1 MSNEF
6 TDDTTQWTIA
16 DEGVYVENP
25 EFIHVITDTNSK
37 ILAWIDKEG
46 NIGWKLGIPT
56 PIKEEITKKFQYD
69 SEPTIGSNNLL
80 TSGIIAETY
89 SFDETFGNEYSNVVI
104 DKEGKLIYGITNE
117 GKVKWF
123 GDHEIKDAIEIF
135 SSNNKEYLKILLDS
149 ENHIIAAIKKNGTLH
164 VPKLSSDTLDSINK
178 DIEAFK
184 KDYNKDKKSAYIT
197 PYTIEEYDVC
207 KKVAQLQHKNNFTF
221 LFNTDNHLQPAT
233 LDRQYSHAIVYS
245 KIAERVGAEFIANGG
260 DIFNNISTES
270 SKEYSAGLLNRMQ
283 SSTTPFVY
291 IHGNH
296 ESNQGWD
303 GYLDENT
310 LYGFTQN
317 GLKHINVH
325 RNTEDENTQLYY
337 YFDIEHSK
345 TRVFVL
351 DSSSAGGW
359 CGYSDL
365 QVEWFKNA
373 VNNLPSGYSILVF
386 CHIPFYRK
394 ALWNNHANVYNDA
407 VIREFLQGKVNSGLT
422 ILGVVHGHMHWDN
435 VIYNDE
441 LHCPFIA
448 TTSDIFDSKTIED
461 DAPDDSYPTVPYKE
475 ANTYCEYS
483 ADLYNFNIDEDIV
496 SVIRFGA
503 GKHRYIH
510 RESLSV
516 IDSIPLP
523 STKVISPIWEVDN
536 KDLASIRDSSVIK
549 LSSGMTTLKAYNDS
563 EVEFW
568 NIKL

>member
-1 MSNEF
+1 MAMDELKYKDGKFTVNGNEISDVSGLMPILSAQ
-6 TDDTTQWTIA
+6 TYELSD
-16 DEGVYVENP
+16 NP
-25 EFIHVITDTNSK
+25 EYLEAKVDSDGK
-37 ILAWIDKEG
+37 IIEG
-46 NIGWKLGIPT
+46 
-56 PIKEEITKKFQYD
+56 IK
-69 SEPTIGSNNLL
+69 
-80 TSGIIAETY
+80 
-89 SFDETFGNEYSNVVI
+89 
-104 DKEGKLIYGITNE
+104 
-117 GKVKWF
+117 
-123 GDHEIKDAIEIF
+123 KDGTLYVPQL
-135 SSNNKEYLKILLDS
+135 SSN
-149 ENHIIAAIKKNGTLH
+149 TF
-164 VPKLSSDTLDSINK
+164 TSINK
-178 DIEAFK
+178 TIEGFRK
-184 KDYNKDKKSAYIT
+184 EYEDYKKSAYIT
-197 PYTIEEYDVC
+197 PYTTEEHEVC

-221 LFNTDNHLQPAT
+221 LFNTDNHLQPAR

-270 SKEYSAGLLNRMQ
+270 SKEYSSGLLNRMQ

-296 ESNQGWD
+296 ESNQNWD

-317 GLKHINVH
+317 GLKHIIAH

-359 CGYSDL
+359 CGYSDV

-373 VNNLPSGYSILVF
+373 VNNLPSGYSILIF

-422 ILGVVHGHMHWDN
+422 VLGVVHGHMHWDN

-448 TTSDIFDSKTIED
+448 TTSDLFESKATED
-461 DAPDDSYPTVPYKE
+461 GAPDDSYPTVPDKE
-475 ANTYCEYS
+475 ANTYREYS
-483 ADLYNFNIDEDIV
+483 ADLYNFNVEEDIV

-516 IDSIPLP
+516 IGSIPLP
-523 STKVISPIWEVDN
+523 FTKVTSPTWEVDN
-536 KDLASIRDSSVIK
+536 KNLASITDNSISK

-568 NIKL
+568 NIKLQ